1 MIDTRLTTGSTYN
14 NAEFIMNAVN
24 KICGKENSVIIAE
37 KNLGSETI
45 DITVSQAAAIRRV
58 VMFVIPIIVVIC
70 GIVVFIRRRNR

>member
-1 MIDTRLTTGSTYN
+1 
-14 NAEFIMNAVN
+14 MNAVN
-24 KICGKENSVIIAE
+24 KICGKENSAIIAE

-70 GIVVFIRRRNR
+70 GVVVFIRRRNR